1 VVERALVLHRTGKL
15 ADAEL
20 LYRSAL
26 ATNASDAEALRLLG
40 VLKTQQGRH
49 GEALELASDAVRLQ
63 PGSAKAHSAL
73 GSIQLALS
81 RYEESMASY
90 RTAATLEPDVATNHY
105 NLGVALQA
113 LSRPGD
119 ALESFDRA
127 LAIEPKLCEALT
139 NRGNALMA
147 LNRPV
152 EAASSFEGALALR
165 PGFPEALVGLG
176 TALYAVGRHEEALAD
191 YDRALSLRPDSPKV
205 LLNRGIALYALQR
218 FADALASFDGALALA
233 PGSAEILQ
241 HRGNVLQV
249 LGRHRDALES
259 VDKALAIDPG
269 LASAHCIRAK
279 ALDELGH
286 RAEALASLE
295 RAIAINPEHAE
306 ARWSLVMCQLAA
318 GFGATG
324 NPADEIAEFA
334 KGLDELD
341 RWFEGDRLKQGVD
354 AVGAFAP
361 FYLAYHEN
369 NNRELLRRYGRLC
382 TRIMSTWLERRPP
395 GQRSSRPPS
404 SVLRVGVVSAHFH
417 DHSVWTAIVKGWF
430 QRLDRARFSL
440 HAFHLGTTADQETL
454 AARSCAIHFEQGRR
468 SLEQW
473 VDTIAGQHLDILI
486 YPEIGMDVMTVKL
499 AAMRLAPVQIASW
512 GHPETT
518 GLPTIDYFV
527 SAQDMEPEGAAANY
541 TEQLVALPHLGCL
554 YRPSGV
560 SAEPAHIAA
569 LGIAQHT
576 PILLCPGTPFKYAPR
591 YDRVLVEI
599 ARQLGQCTFIFFAIQ
614 GAGRVHDLSA
624 RLHRRLGDAFS
635 REGLD
640 SSRFVAL
647 LPWQSRPSFH
657 GLMMRADV
665 CLDTIGFSG
674 FNTAMQAVECGL
686 PIVAWEGRFLRG
698 RLASG
703 IMKRIGLPELVAGSE
718 SDYIG
723 LAVRLC
729 RDTDFRASMRE
740 RIEAGRNAL
749 FKDEVPI
756 RAFEDFLALAAGRGG

>member
-1 VVERALVLHRTGKL
+1 MLHRAGKL

-26 ATNASDAEALRLLG
+26 AADASDAEALRLLG
-40 VLKTQQGRH
+40 VLKTQQGKH

-63 PGSAKAHSAL
+63 PSSAKAHAAL
-73 GSIQLALS
+73 GSVQLALS
-81 RYEESMASY
+81 RHGEAVASY
-90 RTAATLEPDVATNHY
+90 RTAAQLEPDVAANHY

-113 LSRPGD
+113 LSRHGD

-127 LAIEPKLCEALT
+127 LAIQPELCEALT
-139 NRGNALMA
+139 NRGNALIQLA
-147 LNRPV
+147 RPV
-152 EAASSFEGALALR
+152 EAASSFERALALR
-165 PGFPEALVGLG
+165 PSFPEALVGLG
-176 TALYAVGRHEEALAD
+176 TALYAVGRHEEALAT
-191 YDRALSLRPDSPKV
+191 YDRALSVRPDSPKV
-205 LLNRGIALYALQR
+205 LHNRGIAL
-218 FADALASFDGALALA
+218 
-233 PGSAEILQ
+233 E
-241 HRGNVLQV
+241 
-249 LGRHRDALES
+249 
-259 VDKALAIDPG
+259 
-269 LASAHCIRAK
+269 
-279 ALDELGH
+279 ELGH
-286 RAEALASLE
+286 RAEALASFE

-324 NPADEIAEFA
+324 NPADEIAAFGKA
-334 KGLDELD
+334 LDELD
-341 RWFEGDRLKQGVD
+341 RWFEGDRLKQGVA
-354 AVGAFAP
+354 AVGTFAP

-369 NNRELLRRYGRLC
+369 DNRELLRRYGCLC
-382 TRIMSTWLERRPP
+382 ARIMGTWLEGRPP
-395 GQRSSRPPS
+395 DQRSCRPPS
-404 SVLRVGVVSAHFH
+404 SLLRVGVVSAHFR
-417 DHSVWTAIVKGWF
+417 DHSVWAAIVKGWF
-430 QRLDRARFSL
+430 QRLDRTRFSL
-440 HAFHLGTTADQETL
+440 HAFHLGTVADQETL
-454 AARSCAIHFEQGRR
+454 TARSCASHFEEGGR

-473 VDTIAGQHLDILI
+473 VDTIANQHPDILI

-527 SAQDMEPEGAAANY
+527 SAQDMEPEDADANY

-554 YRPSGV
+554 YQPSGV
-560 SAEPAHIAA
+560 GAEPADVTA
-569 LGIAQHT
+569 LGIAQHV
-576 PILLCPGTPFKYAPR
+576 PILLCPGTPFKYASQ

-599 ARQLGQCTFIFFAIQ
+599 ARQLGQCTFIFFAAK
-614 GAGRVHDLSA
+614 GHGKKVLDLSA
-624 RLHRRLGDAFS
+624 RLHRRLRDAFA

-640 SSRFVAL
+640 FSRFVAL
-647 LPWQSRPSFH
+647 LPWQSRPSFY

-703 IMKRIGLPELVAGSE
+703 IMKRIGLPELVARSE
-718 SDYIG
+718 SDYVG

-729 RDTDFRASMRE
+729 RDADFRGRVRE
-740 RIEAGRNAL
+740 RIEAGRNVL
-749 FKDEVPI
+749 FEDEVPI
-756 RAFEDFLALAAGRGG
+756 RALEDFLERAAGRRG